1 MLTNLNNNNIL
12 QGLSTGLPLFIL
24 EYFPSLKPGVIVTP
38 AENDNTPITPVAIA
52 IQRGYIQGQLEL
64 SSGKN
69 PSILTFEQYHASF
82 SEYYNSILAQ
92 FANNNIKINLSH
104 IGVDTLYRN
113 YRYIS
118 EFYTIGGLVN
128 ITEST
133 DYVRLDVD
141 TNLSTVLRSIPEL
154 AVFGVSYR
162 TFCSSI
168 LRMFPEMGSSL
179 SLAGSVYAYSEYIK
193 LFNKVDRTFADYQII
208 NGMDINTLS
217 NQIAIATQGVDPDI
231 IRTAIREQSDSPAL
245 QNYIKLMINN
255 NIPSKVAINLLAY
268 HPSVISIAIKAV
280 RAALSLPI
288 DGELNLPLIFTLKSV
303 NPTVHSATLY

>member
-38 AENDNTPITPVAIA
+38 VENDNTPITPVAIA

-92 FANNNIKINLSH
+92 FANNNIKVNLSH

-118 EFYTIGGLVN
+118 EFYTVGGLVN

-168 LRMFPEMGSSL
+168 LRMFPEW
-179 SLAGSVYAYSEYIK
+179 E
-193 LFNKVDRTFADYQII
+193 
-208 NGMDINTLS
+208 
-217 NQIAIATQGVDPDI
+217 
-231 IRTAIREQSDSPAL
+231 AL
-245 QNYIKLMINN
+245 
-255 NIPSKVAINLLAY
+255 Y
-268 HPSVISIAIKAV
+268 H
-280 RAALSLPI
+280 
-288 DGELNLPLIFTLKSV
+288 
-303 NPTVHSATLY
+303 

>member
-24 EYFPSLKPGVIVTP
+24 EYF
-38 AENDNTPITPVAIA
+38 
-52 IQRGYIQGQLEL
+52 QGQLEL

-92 FANNNIKINLSH
+92 FANNNIKVNLSH

-118 EFYTIGGLVN
+118 EFYTVGGLVN

-141 TNLSTVLRSIPEL
+141 TNL
-154 AVFGVSYR
+154 
-162 TFCSSI
+162 
-168 LRMFPEMGSSL
+168 
-179 SLAGSVYAYSEYIK
+179 
-193 LFNKVDRTFADYQII
+193 
-208 NGMDINTLS
+208 
-217 NQIAIATQGVDPDI
+217 
-231 IRTAIREQSDSPAL
+231 
-245 QNYIKLMINN
+245 
-255 NIPSKVAINLLAY
+255 
-268 HPSVISIAIKAV
+268 
-280 RAALSLPI
+280 
-288 DGELNLPLIFTLKSV
+288 
-303 NPTVHSATLY
+303 